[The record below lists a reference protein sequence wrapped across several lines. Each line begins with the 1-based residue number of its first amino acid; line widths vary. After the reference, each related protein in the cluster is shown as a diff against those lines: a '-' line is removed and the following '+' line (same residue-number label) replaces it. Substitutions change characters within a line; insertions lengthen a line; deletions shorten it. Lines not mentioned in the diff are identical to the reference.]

1 MAELEEEEMLKDA
14 VKMSLRIT
22 TDKFDKE
29 IAWLIGAALADLQM
43 TDITNVSVDDML
55 IRRAVITYCKMN
67 FGTPEPSEYNRL
79 KLSYDEQKAQ
89 LSMRSGYTTWEDS
102 EDAQ

>member
-22 TDKFDKE
+22 TEKFDTE

-89 LSMRSGYTTWEDS
+89 LSMRSGYTTWEGS
-102 EDAQ
+102 ENAQ

>member
-22 TDKFDKE
+22 TNKFDTE

-89 LSMRSGYTTWEDS
+89 LSMRSGYTTWEGS
-102 EDAQ
+102 ENAQ

>member
-1 MAELEEEEMLKDA
+1 MAELEEEKMLKDA

-22 TDKFDKE
+22 TDKFDTE
-29 IAWLIGAALADLQM
+29 IAWLIGAALADLQI